1 MLKPAQLYEPKNIR
15 LMNYLDEDE
24 TENILSKDIYP
35 LPVHFYNGSAREVC
49 VISAELGESGEFER
63 LDICLNTIE
72 VEGEFIHLH
81 GLSEKLTHQKKV
93 DYIGFLSGKVGYFQI
108 SFFIR
113 NTEYELH
120 IINKPDGNDIGT
132 MIYVHTFDM
141 KYKPEYGY
149 MRPYGHVC
157 YRYFSVYKEMGLKVI
172 GYDLLIPHAIKG
184 IYFYTVTIDE
194 NGPSMKRVMEAK
206 FNDADNLVVSSR
218 NINAVIK
225 GKHHPTGRLVKTFR
239 MRTSDARIRIP
250 CISREEGDAD
260 IVVDVPPIDYNL
272 EKYTHNPFYATLV
285 SRDPDKYKSH
295 YQRVKSIVDPLRI
308 PFHMISTSVTK

>member
-1 MLKPAQLYEPKNIR
+1 
-15 LMNYLDEDE
+15 
-24 TENILSKDIYP
+24 
-35 LPVHFYNGSAREVC
+35 
-49 VISAELGESGEFER
+49 
-63 LDICLNTIE
+63 
-72 VEGEFIHLH
+72 
-81 GLSEKLTHQKKV
+81 
-93 DYIGFLSGKVGYFQI
+93 
-108 SFFIR
+108 
-113 NTEYELH
+113 
-120 IINKPDGNDIGT
+120 
-132 MIYVHTFDM
+132 
-141 KYKPEYGY
+141 
-149 MRPYGHVC
+149 
-157 YRYFSVYKEMGLKVI
+157 MGLKVI

-225 GKHHPTGRLVKTFR
+225 GKRHPTGRLVKTFR

-250 CISREEGDAD
+250 CISGEEGDAD